1 MNSRVKNLIFW
12 VVVGLFMIL
21 LFNLFTFQGQS
32 PDEEVKFSE
41 FVSKVEQSDVR
52 EVTIRTSLCSTL
64 LTNSL
69 NLTSSSG
76 DCPWKVKRLNN
87 RIMNRPTTTQK
98 MRFFTREFILT
109 PKNHVH
115 PNIPPAGTQYARS
128 YTGSPSS
135 LTFSSTAR

>member
-1 MNSRVKNLIFW
+1 M
-12 VVVGLFMIL
+12 
-21 LFNLFTFQGQS
+21 
-32 PDEEVKFSE
+32 
-41 FVSKVEQSDVR
+41 
-52 EVTIRTSLCSTL
+52 VTSRTSLCSTL

-109 PKNHVH
+109 PKNPVY
-115 PNIPPAGTQYARS
+115 PNIP
-128 YTGSPSS
+128 SS
-135 LTFSSTAR
+135 RDTIRPPLHRLSFLAHFFQHCEVGKITVQLLIIQPV